1 MERKKPQI
9 LTGVAVLVSATVL
22 SFGVR
27 HPRVIVHRARIADEP
42 VVADEG
48 RQEYSEARPVASAQ
62 NFQPREQVDIKS
74 GGGNSK

>member
-1 MERKKPQI
+1 MERKRRQI
-9 LTGVAVLVSATVL
+9 LTGVAVLVSAAVL

-27 HPRVIVHRARIADEP
+27 HARVIVHRARVADEP

-48 RQEYSEARPVASAQ
+48 RQEYSEARHVASEQ
-62 NFQPREQVDIKS
+62 DVQPREQVDIKS